1 MTHSPS
7 LDLCEHLCS
16 EKLRLALATAAAG
29 ILFPLL
35 VWGGYALLPFDSP
48 LLQSTPLRVVYT
60 LRCSFFAI
68 IPILLGKTSCFSY
81 SYIETPNII

>member
-1 MTHSPS
+1 M
-7 LDLCEHLCS
+7 CS
-16 EKLRLALATAAAG
+16 EKLKLALAMLAAG

-48 LLQSTPLRVVYT
+48 LLDSAPLRVVYT

-68 IPILLGKTSCFSY
+68 IPILLGKTSICSRVKFMVH
-81 SYIETPNII
+81 